1 MAIKSGETTYHQA
14 KRGIVQNG
22 LVLNLDAGVGASY
35 NNGASWLDLSPDKR
49 SASFSNGPV
58 FDRDH
63 GGFIYYDG
71 SDDVS
76 SLGDSSDEL
85 LLNTTGSA
93 CCWINFP
100 SIPQGGTSHI
110 ISKRGHSNANSSRIW
125 YLSGYGQGSGGGAPR
140 VYSNGVYTSNSTI
153 VYNTWQLLCST
164 WTGGNGGTTSIYI
177 NGSLSNSGTSSI
189 GSQSQTGQ
197 AVDIGRYGYSFGA
210 KRIAGIQLY
219 NRALTATEITQNYNA
234 TRHRFGV

>member
-1 MAIKSGETTYHQA
+1 MGVAYGSSTIYQA
-14 KRGIVQNG
+14 TKGIVQDG
-22 LVLNLDAGVGASY
+22 LVLNLDAGVDASY

-58 FDRDH
+58 FDRDY

-76 SLGDSSDEL
+76 YLVDSSDEL

-93 CCWINFP
+93 CCWVNFP
-100 SIPQGGTSHI
+100 SIPQGGTSLI
-110 ISKRGHSNANSSRIW
+110 ISKRSHSNTSSARIW

-189 GSQSQTGQ
+189 ASQSQTGQ

-210 KRIAGIQLY
+210 KRIAGTQLY
-219 NRALTATEITQNYNA
+219 NRALSAAEVLHNYNA

>member
-1 MAIKSGETTYHQA
+1 MAIKAGETTFYQA

-22 LVLNLDAGVGASY
+22 LVLNLDAGVDASY

-71 SDDVS
+71 SDDNS
-76 SLGDSSDEL
+76 YLGDSSDEL

-93 CCWINFP
+93 CCWANFP
-100 SIPQGGTSHI
+100 SIWQGGSSLI
-110 ISKRGHSNANSSRIW
+110 ISKRNHSNPNSSRVW
-125 YLSGYGQGSGGGAPR
+125 YLGGYSAGPGINNPR
-140 VYSNGVYTSNSTI
+140 VVSNGINTANNAL
-153 VYNTWQLLCST
+153 VYNTWQYLCST
-164 WTGGNGGTTSIYI
+164 WTGGNGGTTNIYI

-189 GSQSQTGQ
+189 ASQSQTGQ
-197 AVDIGRYGYSFGA
+197 GVDIGRYGYQYSA
-210 KRIAGIQLY
+210 KRLAVVKLY